1 MQVNLFKIIKSVKN
15 IENVSLTLIKII
27 KTKYFQ
33 TLDNLVVMHW
43 NSTLAM
49 FVYIV
54 YNQLHLQFN
63 EKKII

>member
-1 MQVNLFKIIKSVKN
+1 MLVKKEKKN
-15 IENVSLTLIKII
+15 ISK
-27 KTKYFQ
+27 

-54 YNQLHLQFN
+54 YNQLHLHLN
-63 EKKII
+63 EKQKTKII